1 MKRTILKNVG
11 IGLCFLLSTG
21 TVCAQNYPGKV
32 KNAQGIEVTYQSNYK
47 GKARPGHLLMT
58 VSGDRVSLTN
68 VWPEQNDRPN
78 PRPEDKTP
86 VTGSYIDYTTRQA
99 YRRAELPNGQVISAV
114 TPFEFG
120 KGFTQTG
127 EGKHLGMNCKIL
139 RTSINSNTI
148 EVWYTNDIPFR
159 GTPQANVGVPDGLV
173 LRVVR
178 NGDMIQE
185 ATHITPLK
193 KGKDVLPQ
201 SWGES
206 MDAADY
212 QYTINQSGVITIPV
226 FDQQSICF
234 NNAKL
239 PEVLEDGVQYSAGGG
254 TILLKKVKLPDYVK
268 NRTVF
273 AEVVQYSDGDA
284 YDRTGS
290 VFLIPEG
297 KQLSFLDA
305 IRDLKKVPSF
315 RSENTDYHGLISTA
329 EYDVPLELMRFFT
342 GFGVRKFNY
351 NKVKGQDWVDS
362 VLYKME
368 VTPLAEKLEGEAW
381 IGAYIGNWDAK
392 GHRLSLKLK
401 YYPDE
406 EHRVYNTLPLFNTVN
421 YLEQAG
427 QPYPIFMRQD
437 SLTVKFTLKEPAK
450 NARLYYLTTGHGG
463 WGGGDEFNQ
472 KPNTLYLDGEKVIS
486 FVPWRDDCGTYRN
499 WNPCSGNFSNGLS
512 SSDLS
517 RSNWCPGTVTN
528 PEYIY
533 LGDLEAG
540 EHSITVKIPQ
550 GAPEGGSNINPEKPD
565 VPLNKNDAFQK
576 VQKRRVQEKR

>member
-1 MKRTILKNVG
+1 MAAVTAAMVKELRE
-11 IGLCFLLSTG
+11 STG
-21 TVCAQNYPGKV
+21 AGMMECKKALTETDGDMEAAVDVLRKSGAAKVEKKAGRIAAEGITRVASDGNTAVVVEVNSETDFVAKNATFQEFVQAVADKALKAPVDKAGDGEDVCAILGM
-32 KNAQGIEVTYQSNYK
+32 QSELEEK
-47 GKARPGHLLMT
+47 TLTIGEKLSLRRFQKIT
-58 VSGDRVSLTN
+58 GDCVA
-68 VWPEQNDRPN
+68 
-78 PRPEDKTP
+78 
-86 VTGSYIDYTTRQA
+86 SYIHGGGR
-99 YRRAELPNGQVISAV
+99 I
-114 TPFEFG
+114 
-120 KGFTQTG
+120 
-127 EGKHLGMNCKIL
+127 
-139 RTSINSNTI
+139 
-148 EVWYTNDIPFR
+148 
-159 GTPQANVGVPDGLV
+159 GVLV
-173 LRVVR
+173 
-178 NGDMIQE
+178 
-185 ATHITPLK
+185 
-193 KGKDVLPQ
+193 
-201 SWGES
+201 
-206 MDAADY
+206 AADGAS
-212 QYTINQSGVITIPV
+212 NDV
-226 FDQQSICF
+226 
-234 NNAKL
+234 
-239 PEVLEDGVQYSAGGG
+239 
-254 TILLKKVKLPDYVK
+254 
-268 NRTVF
+268 
-273 AEVVQYSDGDA
+273 
-284 YDRTGS
+284 
-290 VFLIPEG
+290 
-297 KQLSFLDA
+297 
-305 IRDLKKVPSF
+305 SF

-437 SLTVKFTLKEPAK
+437 SLIVKFTLKEPAK

-550 GAPEGGSNINPEKPD
+550 GAPEGGSNSYWCISGT
-565 VPLNKNDAFQK
+565 LIY
-576 VQKRRVQEKR
+576 